1 MQNIKNIVSIA
12 LFLIFG
18 ALSAQQEGLLT
29 NYRYHMNAYNPAY
42 VSPVGETA
50 ITSSFR
56 QQWTGVEEAPR
67 TMVVSFGT
75 RLGEKMGLGVSV
87 MNDKTFIESQTFIGI
102 DYSYKLQ
109 LSEKS
114 ELYLGLKAGGNTYSV
129 NTAGLETYNIQSDP
143 SISSISDFN
152 PNIGAGILF
161 KREALFLSLAMPRML
176 STDRAENSNGTA
188 TATVAKP
195 HLYATVGYD
204 LPLGNNG
211 NLMLKPS
218 AMMRQVSGAP
228 LSVDFN
234 AMLSF
239 NNDFELGASYRS
251 DSAFAGLVNL
261 SIQKRLTLGFAY
273 EVSTRSELASAKNT
287 NELFM
292 RFVF

>member
-1 MQNIKNIVSIA
+1 MQYIKNIISIA

-42 VSPVGETA
+42 VSPGGETA

-87 MNDKTFIESQTFIGI
+87 MNDKTFIESQTLIGI

-161 KREALFLSLAMPRML
+161 KREALFLSLSMPRML

-204 LPLGNNG
+204 LPLGNG

-234 AMLSF
+234 TMLSF
-239 NNDFELGASYRS
+239 NNDFEVGASYRT

-261 SIQKRLTLGFAY
+261 SLQKRLTLGFAY
-273 EVSTRSELASAKNT
+273 EVSTRSELARAKNT
-287 NELFM
+287 NELFL

>member
-18 ALSAQQEGLLT
+18 WLSAQQEGLFT

-42 VSPVGETA
+42 VSPGGETA
-50 ITSSFR
+50 ITSSYR

-67 TMVVSFGT
+67 TIVVSFGT
-75 RLGEKMGLGVSV
+75 RLGEKKGLGVSV
-87 MNDKTFIESQTFIGI
+87 MNNKTFIESQTFIGI

-114 ELYLGLKAGGNTYSV
+114 ELYLGLKAVGNSYSV
-129 NTAGLETYNIQSDP
+129 NTAGLETYNIQADP

-161 KREALFLSLAMPRML
+161 KREALFFSLAMPRML
-176 STDRAENSNGTA
+176 STDRAENRNGTA
-188 TATVAKP
+188 TATVAEP

-204 LPLGNNG
+204 LPLGKG
-211 NLMLKPS
+211 NLILKPS
-218 AMMRQVSGAP
+218 ALMRQVSGAP
-228 LSVDFN
+228 ISVDIN
-234 AMLSF
+234 TMLSF
-239 NNDFELGASYRS
+239 NNDFELGASYRT

-261 SIQKRLTLGFAY
+261 SLQKRLTLGFAY

-287 NELFM
+287 NELFL

>member
-1 MQNIKNIVSIA
+1 MQNIKNLVSIA

-18 ALSAQQEGLLT
+18 TLSAQQEGLLS

-42 VSPVGETA
+42 VSPEGETA

-109 LSEKS
+109 LSENS

-143 SISSISDFN
+143 SIASISDFN
-152 PNIGAGILF
+152 PNIGAGILL

-204 LPLGNNG
+204 LPLGNG

-218 AMMRQVSGAP
+218 AMMRQVNGAP

-234 AMLSF
+234 TMLSF
-239 NNDFELGASYRS
+239 NNDFEVGASYRT

-261 SIQKRLTLGFAY
+261 SLQKRLTLGFAY

-287 NELFM
+287 NELFL

>member
-1 MQNIKNIVSIA
+1 MQKIKNIATLA

-18 ALSAQQEGLLT
+18 TLSAQQEGLLT

-42 VSPVGETA
+42 VSPEGQTA

-75 RLGEKMGLGVSV
+75 RLNEKMGLGVSI
-87 MNDKTFIESQTFIGI
+87 MNNKTFIESQTFIGV
-102 DYSYKLQ
+102 DYSYKLT

-114 ELYLGLKAGGNTYSV
+114 ELYLGLKAGGNTYSI

-143 SISSISDFN
+143 SISSLSDFN
-152 PNIGAGILF
+152 PNIGAGLLL
-161 KREALFLSLAMPRML
+161 KSGRLFLSLAMPRIL
-176 STDRAENSNGTA
+176 KTDRTENQNGTA
-188 TATVAKP
+188 TATVAEP
-195 HLYATVGYD
+195 HLYATIGYD
-204 LPLGNNG
+204 LLMGNS
-211 NLMLKPS
+211 NLILKPS

-228 LSVDFN
+228 ISIDFN
-234 AMLSF
+234 TMLSF
-239 NNDFELGASYRS
+239 NNSFELGASYRT

-261 SIQKRLTLGFAY
+261 SLQKRLTLGFAY
-273 EVSTRSELASAKNT
+273 EVSTRNELASAKNT
-287 NELFM
+287 NELFL

>member
-1 MQNIKNIVSIA
+1 MQNIKNIVTLA

-18 ALSAQQEGLLT
+18 TLSAQQEGLLT

-42 VSPVGETA
+42 VSPEGETA

-102 DYSYKLQ
+102 DYSYKLK

-114 ELYLGLKAGGNTYSV
+114 ELYLGLKVGGNTYSV

-143 SISSISDFN
+143 SISSLSDFN
-152 PNIGAGILF
+152 PNIGAGILL
-161 KREALFLSLAMPRML
+161 KREGLFLSLAMPRIL
-176 STDRAENSNGTA
+176 QTDRAENLNGTA
-188 TATVAKP
+188 TATVAEP
-195 HLYATVGYD
+195 HLYATIGYD
-204 LPLGNNG
+204 WPLGKSH
-211 NLMLKPS
+211 LLLKPS

-228 LSVDFN
+228 LSIDFN
-234 AMLSF
+234 TMLSF
-239 NNDFELGASYRS
+239 DNSFELGASYRT
-251 DSAFAGLVNL
+251 DSAFAGLINL
-261 SIQKRLTLGFAY
+261 SLQKRLTIGFAY
-273 EVSTRSELASAKNT
+273 EVSTRNELASAKNT
-287 NELFM
+287 NELFL